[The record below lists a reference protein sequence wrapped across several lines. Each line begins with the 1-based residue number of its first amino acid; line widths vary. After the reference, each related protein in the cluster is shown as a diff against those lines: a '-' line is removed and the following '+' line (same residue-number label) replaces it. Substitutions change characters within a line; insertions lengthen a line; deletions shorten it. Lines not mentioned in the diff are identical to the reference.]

1 MRAFGNFKDVIEWT
15 SEKMYD
21 SCYEVHTE
29 KWQGKDIKQD
39 DRFAMIEILNHSFTC
54 QVSPDLDVLREQI
67 RPNVAWA
74 DEHFQERVGGIP
86 LNPPPSHQRWPYAQ
100 KNNAEFG
107 GAPKVSEA
115 RNFWGK
121 TLDWSAESSI
131 FKVTWNYVVGN
142 VKRFFQ

>member
-86 LNPPPSHQRWPYAQ
+86 LNPPPSI
-100 KNNAEFG
+100 KG
-107 GAPKVSEA
+107 GLMHKRIMLNLVGSQNFLILIPKESGQNMVSLI
-115 RNFWGK
+115 RKHGTIK
-121 TLDWSAESSI
+121 QS
-131 FKVTWNYVVGN
+131 
-142 VKRFFQ
+142 